1 MNELAEKLGIDP
13 TVIREQNML
22 REGMKMPA
30 YYGETANA
38 CALDRCM
45 ARCKEIFNWD
55 DKYLSGTWETEK
67 SGLQEWQ
74 WPCRFLYIECGC
86 GICNGQA
93 CG

>member
-38 CALDRCM
+38 CALDICM
-45 ARCKEIFNWD
+45 ARCKEIFN
-55 DKYLSGTWETEK
+55 
-67 SGLQEWQ
+67 
-74 WPCRFLYIECGC
+74 
-86 GICNGQA
+86 
-93 CG
+93 